1 MTCLRQAGENLLL
14 IIKDDAEL
22 LLKLIGEYD
31 FQSFVNDEKMKL
43 AASMSLINVGE
54 SVKSLSEDL
63 KQMYPD
69 VRWSSIT
76 GLRNIAA
83 HKYHALRMVDIWE
96 IVTKDIPVLLE
107 QVKGILCAE
116 GVEKGE

>member
-1 MTCLRQAGENLLL
+1 MNERDENLLL

-31 FQSFVNDEKMKL
+31 SQSFVNDEKMKL
-43 AASMSLINVGE
+43 AASMSLINLGE
-54 SVKSLSEDL
+54 SVKSLSKDL
-63 KQMYPD
+63 KQIYPD

-83 HKYHALRMVDIWE
+83 HEYHALRMVDVWE

-107 QVKGILCAE
+107 QVKGILHAE
-116 GVEKGE
+116 GVEEGK